1 MSLKN
6 KYKKKIDIKIS
17 NTKYNILFYSID
29 HWIIKRE
36 FTSYL
41 NRDLKINHFKMI
53 IIDCLLDYNGY

>member
-29 HWIIKRE
+29 HWIIDYKERI
-36 FTSYL
+36 Y
-41 NRDLKINHFKMI
+41 I
-53 IIDCLLDYNGY
+53 IFE